1 MEVCG
6 MRHLKFFAQSV
17 FLVAAFFA
25 AIWLAYWV
33 LLALG
38 VEP

>member
-1 MEVCG
+1 MK
-6 MRHLKFFAQSV
+6 HLKLFSQAV
-17 FLVAAFFA
+17 FLVAAFYA
-25 AIWLAYWV
+25 AIWVAYWV